1 MFSEAETNAQI
12 NTASLRNTREILDKP
27 PVSPAAG
34 PGRRSCLVKYASRFS
49 ELEANLAFP
58 AEDFPLSFY
67 AFDSL
72 YFHLCYVL
80 FLRIK
85 KEEEKTPLWT
95 ETIRMSVRKL
105 QPNSGLNL
113 VSAPLVCRC
122 PLMPPDWRLMLNFH
136 LSTKVSFEGRSWR
149 AQLFHPAGS
158 DFEMDTADSAVSP
171 AQNNE
176 WFY

>member
-1 MFSEAETNAQI
+1 MLSEAGTNAQI

-27 PVSPAAG
+27 PASPAAG
-34 PGRRSCLVKYASRFS
+34 PGRRSCLGKSASGFS
-49 ELEANLAFP
+49 EFETNLAFP

-72 YFHLCYVL
+72 YFHLCCVL

-85 KEEEKTPLWT
+85 KEDKSPLWT
-95 ETIRMSVRKL
+95 ETIRVSVRTF

-122 PLMPPDWRLMLNFH
+122 PPMPPDWRLMLNFH
-136 LSTKVSFEGRSWR
+136 LSTRVSFEGRSWR
-149 AQLFHPAGS
+149 ERPFHPAGS
-158 DFEMDTADSAVSP
+158 DFEMDTADSAVSS

-176 WFY
+176 WF

>member
-1 MFSEAETNAQI
+1 MFSEAGTNAQI
-12 NTASLRNTREILDKP
+12 NTASLRNTREIMDKP

-34 PGRRSCLVKYASRFS
+34 PGRRSCLVKSASRFS

-72 YFHLCYVL
+72 YFHLCCVL
-80 FLRIK
+80 FLRIQK
-85 KEEEKTPLWT
+85 KIKVLFWK
-95 ETIRMSVRKL
+95 ETIRMSVRTL

-136 LSTKVSFEGRSWR
+136 LSTRVSFEGRSWR
-149 AQLFHPAGS
+149 ARLFHPAGS
-158 DFEMDTADSAVSP
+158 DFEMDTADSAVSS

-176 WFY
+176 LFY